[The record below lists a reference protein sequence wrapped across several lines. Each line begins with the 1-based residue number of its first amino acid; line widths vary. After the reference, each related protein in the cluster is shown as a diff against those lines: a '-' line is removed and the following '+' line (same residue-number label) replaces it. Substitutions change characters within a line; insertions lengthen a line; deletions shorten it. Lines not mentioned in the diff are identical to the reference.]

1 MPKLLRLAINGAR
14 GRMGRQL
21 TALSEDD
28 PRFGD
33 VVELGPDSDRTQL
46 TGLDVLVDFS
56 SPQGLSD
63 ALGYCC
69 QQGVALVT
77 GTTGIGA
84 EGEAALDA
92 AGKEIAVMHA
102 ANFSLG
108 MAVLSRLLAE
118 AASMLPDWDLEIVEA
133 HHAAKRDA
141 PSGSALALGRAAA
154 EARQV
159 DLGAVQE
166 IGRRGE
172 SGPRSAGEIGFSSI
186 RAADIVGEHN
196 AILATAGERIELG
209 HRATDRAIFA
219 RGALAACAWLAGR
232 EPGRYTLDDML
243 GSKVGR
249 A

>member
-1 MPKLLRLAINGAR
+1 MPKPLRLAINGAR

-21 TALSEDD
+21 VALSRDD
-28 PRFGD
+28 PRFGE
-33 VVELGPDSDRTQL
+33 VVELGADSDFSQL
-46 TGLDVLVDFS
+46 TGVDVLVDFS

-63 ALGYCC
+63 ALAHCRS
-69 QQGVALVT
+69 QGVVLVS
-77 GTTGIGA
+77 GTTGIGKD
-84 EGEAALDA
+84 GESCLDA
-92 AGKEIAVMHA
+92 AGKEIAVLHA

-108 MAVLSRLLAE
+108 VAVLTRLLAE

-141 PSGSALALGRAAA
+141 PSGTALSLGRAAA
-154 EARQV
+154 EARQI
-159 DLGAVQE
+159 DLDAVQK

-243 GSKVGR
+243 GTKVEG